1 MVEVYKL
8 AHELEVSSI
17 EIIEAMK
24 KLDIPVQLPNPS
36 VSLVDAQK
44 IRASFKKGSGFLFKN
59 GSFFITA
66 VVSMTLLLS
75 INSDKVFADD
85 TPPPAI
91 TSSNS
96 TISEPTIYSLPA
108 FKDQAVVASKTIRD
122 SFTVMVQEKLIDL
135 GLFSGPATGDNDQST
150 QQAIKSFQKK
160 AGLEKIDGMVGPE
173 TLPKLLL
180 GEAAYTTTAP
190 LTSNSNGP
198 VWGDDQ
204 LQFMR
209 VNGTYMDVLW
219 GHVTHDN
226 PIDTFQ
232 LYVDGELHS
241 TLDANA
247 CINSCS
253 STSGDM
259 RFKIDGLAV
268 DTTYEF
274 EVVACDG
281 DGNCSTNNPTTT
293 QSTVDKP
300 PVWDESLPL
309 TVSEIGTRFNLN
321 IPFGAVTDDI
331 QVSYYEVY
339 VNGALATFRTI
350 SDIRLFVSPK
360 NDMTCGQQEVY
371 IIAYDTIGQSSKSPT
386 TTTTTTTTLPGTP
399 SMTITASEVSDGDT
413 SSDSALSLTFT
424 ASASTTDFAV
434 GDISVSGGTLSN
446 FSGSGTTYTATFTP
460 TAQGATTIDVASS
473 TFTNASTST
482 DNTAATQFN
491 WTYSTA
497 PTIAITASEV
507 SDGATS
513 SDSALSLTFTAS
525 QSTTNFAA
533 GDVVVSG
540 GTLSNFSGSGTTY
553 TATFTPSAAGAT
565 TIDVAGGTFTNAF
578 STNNTAATQFNWTY
592 SPAPPTMTI
601 TAAEVNDGDTSNDTS
616 LSVTFTASQSTTNF
630 TAGDV
635 VVSGGTLSNFSGSGT
650 TYTATFTP
658 SAEGATT
665 IDITANSFTNAFST
679 NNTAATQ
686 FNWTYSTASAS
697 TTSANRWVIA
707 VIDETMGAYTCGGNF
722 NAMPSY
728 MPPGPMHNGNCDVD
742 GAWGEFR
749 TLWPNRK
756 FFLIEP
762 WENTSDQVTDFDVS
776 SLNPSIDGLSHI
788 KLPAAFVTEA
798 QAGEKAVYIQSTRN
812 TGGTNWWSEIG
823 GSSLPSGAE
832 VILWVDNSGS
842 LTTGKVQAEYNAFIS
857 AAAAANV
864 TVTEVTNLTSEQGG
878 SLLREDWINPF
889 DPDYP

>member
-8 AHELEVSSI
+8 AYELEVSSV
-17 EIIEAMK
+17 EIITAMK
-24 KLDIPVQLPNPS
+24 KLGIPVHLPNPS
-36 VSLVDAQK
+36 VSTDDAQK
-44 IRASFKKGSGFLFKN
+44 IRTSFKKRSGFLFKN
-59 GSFFITA
+59 VSLFITA
-66 VVSMTLLLS
+66 IVSITLLLS

-85 TPPPAI
+85 AAPPTPIA
-91 TSSNS
+91 TA
-96 TISEPTIYSLPA
+96 SEPTSSSLLSL
-108 FKDQAVVASKTIRD
+108 KENVVVASETIKD
-122 SFTVMVQEKLIDL
+122 SFTILVQEKLIDL
-135 GLFSGPATGDNDQST
+135 GMLSGPATGINDKVT
-150 QQAIKSFQKK
+150 QEAIKSFQEK

-180 GEAAYTTTAP
+180 GKTAYTTTATS
-190 LTSNSNGP
+190 TSNENGP

-219 GHVTHDN
+219 GHITHDK

-232 LYVDGELHS
+232 LYVDGELHT
-241 TLDANA
+241 TLDANY
-247 CINSCS
+247 CMNSCS

-259 RFKIDGLAV
+259 RFIIEGLAV
-268 DTTYEF
+268 ETTYEF
-274 EVVACDG
+274 EVIACDS
-281 DGNCSTNNPTTT
+281 DNNCSANNPTTT

-309 TVSEIGTRFNLN
+309 TVSKLGTRFNLN
-321 IPFGAVTDDI
+321 IPVGAVTDDI
-331 QVSYYEVY
+331 EVSYYEVY
-339 VNGALATFRTI
+339 VNGALSTFRTI
-350 SDIRLFVSPK
+350 SDTRLFVLPK

-386 TTTTTTTTLPGTP
+386 TTFTRNECGTTVAASPTTTTTIPGTP
-399 SMTITASEVSDGDT
+399 SITITASEVSDGDT
-413 SSDSALSLTFT
+413 SSDSSLSLTFT
-424 ASASTTDFAV
+424 TSASTTDFAA
-434 GDISVSGGTLSN
+434 GDVSVSGGTLSN

-473 TFTNASTST
+473 TFTDASTGA

-507 SDGATS
+507 SDGDTS
-513 SDSALSLTFTAS
+513 ADTSLSVTFTAS

-553 TATFTPSAAGAT
+553 TATFTPSAEGAT
-565 TIDVAGGTFTNAF
+565 TIDVA
-578 STNNTAATQFNWTY
+578 
-592 SPAPPTMTI
+592 
-601 TAAEVNDGDTSNDTS
+601 
-616 LSVTFTASQSTTNF
+616 
-630 TAGDV
+630 
-635 VVSGGTLSNFSGSGT
+635 
-650 TYTATFTP
+650 
-658 SAEGATT
+658 
-665 IDITANSFTNAFST
+665 ANSFTNAFST

-686 FNWTYSTASAS
+686 FNWTYSTSSDS

-707 VIDETMGAYTCGGNF
+707 VIDETGGAF
-722 NAMPSY
+722 NCAGSSNKPAF
-728 MPPGPMHNGNCDVD
+728 PGPVHNGICDVD

-762 WENTSDQVTDFDVS
+762 HRLGGSQSLTGLDQSIASTSNILMPT
-776 SLNPSIDGLSHI
+776 
-788 KLPAAFVTEA
+788 AFVTEA
-798 QAGEKAVYIQSTRN
+798 QAGVKAVYIQSTRN
-812 TGGTNWWSEIG
+812 SGSVTNWWSRIG

-842 LTTGKVQAEYNAFIS
+842 LTTAKVQAEYNAFV
-857 AAAAANV
+857 AAAASANV
-864 TVTEVTNLTSEQGG
+864 TITEVTNLTSGQGG
-878 SLLREDWINPF
+878 GLYKEDWINPF

>member
-8 AHELEVSSI
+8 AYELEVSSI
-17 EIIEAMK
+17 QIIEAMK
-24 KLDIPVQLPNPS
+24 ELDIPVQLPNPS
-36 VSLVDAQK
+36 MSTDDAQK
-44 IRASFKKGSGFLFKN
+44 IRASFKKSSGFLFKN
-59 GSFFITA
+59 GSLFITA
-66 VVSMTLLLS
+66 VLSITLLLS
-75 INSDKVFADD
+75 INSNKVFADD
-85 TPPPAI
+85 TAPPAI

-96 TISEPTIYSLPA
+96 TISEPTVFSLPA
-108 FKDQAVVASKTIRD
+108 FKEQAVVASNTIRD

-135 GLFSGPATGDNDQST
+135 GLLSGPATGDNDKST
-150 QQAIKSFQKK
+150 QQAIKSFQEK

-204 LQFMR
+204 LKFMR
-209 VNGTYMDVLW
+209 INGTYLDVLW
-219 GHVTHDN
+219 GDVTDDKA
-226 PIDTFQ
+226 IDKFH
-232 LYVDGELHS
+232 LYVDGILFS
-241 TLDANA
+241 TIDAAGCENHK
-247 CINSCS
+247 CS
-253 STSGDM
+253 SNTSNR
-259 RFKIDGLAV
+259 RFKINGLTPE
-268 DTTYEF
+268 TTYEF
-274 EVVACDG
+274 EVVACDV

-309 TVSEIGTRFNLN
+309 TVSELGTRFNLN
-321 IPFGAVTDDI
+321 IPVGAVTDDVE
-331 QVSYYEVY
+331 VSYYEVY
-339 VNGALATFRTI
+339 VNHELSTFRTI
-350 SDIRLFVSPK
+350 SDTRLFVLHK
-360 NDMTCGQQEVY
+360 YDMTCGPQEVY

-386 TTTTTTTTLPGTP
+386 TKFTRNECGTAVAASPTTTTTLPGTP

-513 SDSALSLTFTAS
+513 SDSALSLTFTTS

-565 TIDVAGGTFTNAF
+565 TIDVAANTFTNAF

-592 SPAPPTMTI
+592 VVTSKL
-601 TAAEVNDGDTSNDTS
+601 AACGDS
-616 LSVTFTASQSTTNF
+616 
-630 TAGDV
+630 
-635 VVSGGTLSNFSGSGT
+635 
-650 TYTATFTP
+650 
-658 SAEGATT
+658 
-665 IDITANSFTNAFST
+665 ST
-679 NNTAATQ
+679 N
-686 FNWTYSTASAS
+686 
-697 TTSANRWVIA
+697 ANRWVVS
-707 VIDETMGAYTCGGNF
+707 VIDEDSGGPSAGDLAAQWSNF
-722 NAMPSY
+722 RSSY
-728 MPPGPMHNGNCDVD
+728 
-742 GAWGEFR
+742 
-749 TLWPNRK
+749 PNRC
-756 FFLIEP
+756 FHLLEP
-762 WENTSDQVTDFDVS
+762 KSSNDNYNFSQPNGLTSSLKIPTAFMNEFSAGTTFHARVSRTDAYSVVSGTSD
-776 SLNPSIDGLSHI
+776 
-788 KLPAAFVTEA
+788 
-798 QAGEKAVYIQSTRN
+798 
-812 TGGTNWWSEIG
+812 WWDLIG
-823 GSSLPSGAE
+823 ASVLPSGAKI
-832 VILWVDNSGS
+832 VLSIDNSGS
-842 LTTGKVQAEYNAFIS
+842 MYASTVQDSLDLFEQK
-857 AAAAANV
+857 AAAAGVTITPGSGANNSNYSSV
-864 TVTEVTNLTSEQGG
+864 WT
-878 SLLREDWINPF
+878 RENWIAGLQF
-889 DPDYP
+889 DIN